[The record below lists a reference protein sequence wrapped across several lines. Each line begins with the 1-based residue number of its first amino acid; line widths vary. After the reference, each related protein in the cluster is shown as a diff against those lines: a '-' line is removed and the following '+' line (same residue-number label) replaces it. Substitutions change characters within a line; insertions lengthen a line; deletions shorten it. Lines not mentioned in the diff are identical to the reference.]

1 MLATPS
7 DAHREWHQNTGIP
20 VGLPGCPQDAC
31 HPDHLSRSEIRAL
44 VRQRDINWALMR
56 GEEGDA
62 TFACGHCHGIH
73 LNVDA
78 VRSCPGENR
87 QPY

>member
-1 MLATPS
+1 VLATPS
-7 DAHREWHQNTGIP
+7 DAHRDWHLNTGIP

-31 HPDHLSRSEIRAL
+31 HTDWLERSEIRAL

-62 TFACGHCHGIH
+62 TIACGTCHGVH
-73 LNVDA
+73 LSIDA
-78 VRSCPGENR
+78 VRNCLGENR
-87 QPY
+87 QPW

>member
-7 DAHREWHQNTGIP
+7 EAHAEWHRNTGIP

-31 HPDHLSRSEIRAL
+31 HTDHLDRSEVRAL
-44 VRQRDINWALMR
+44 VRTRNINWALMR

-62 TFACGHCHGIH
+62 TIACASCDGVH
-73 LNVDA
+73 LSVAA
-78 VRSCPGENR
+78 VRACEGENR